1 MHQALVLPGQTA
13 EKNGGVIALQL
24 GEGELDRA
32 VEVVN
37 FLLGDA
43 GFLFEPLALGLK
55 ALPEQILGR
64 QDVKQF
70 AVVLRGLDWCDSAHL
85 WGSRLY
91 FELSRNFESVKMS
104 NAIENKVKA
113 SGRAEHRSSKLPSVS
128 ADAALPLADRK
139 IRASIKKDRETELL
153 TRHLSNKFCGFCLGV
168 SSSMQRMVKHD
179 V

>member
-1 MHQALVLPGQTA
+1 MHEALVLPGQTA

-37 FLLGDA
+37 FLLDDA

-85 WGSRLY
+85 RGSHLY

-104 NAIENKVKA
+104 NAIENKVKHQ
-113 SGRAEHRSSKLPSVS
+113 AEPSV
-128 ADAALPLADRK
+128 DP
-139 IRASIKKDRETELL
+139 ASCRQYWLTLLCHLRTE
-153 TRHLSNKFCGFCLGV
+153 RSER
-168 SSSMQRMVKHD
+168 Q
-179 V
+179 